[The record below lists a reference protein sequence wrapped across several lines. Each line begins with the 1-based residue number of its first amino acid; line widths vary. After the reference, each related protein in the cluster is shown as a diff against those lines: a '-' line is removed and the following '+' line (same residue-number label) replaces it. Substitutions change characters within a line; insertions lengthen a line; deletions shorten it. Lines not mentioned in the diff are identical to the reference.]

1 MILFCIFIA
10 GIFTATVKGFYFFS
24 YTAYTAH
31 VVNTFVSLMKNNENV
46 ASLWDTESSDLND
59 SGSSSAILKLEVGDH
74 VYMRLHEGKQLYDD
88 TANYNTFSGF
98 LLFPF

>member
-1 MILFCIFIA
+1 
-10 GIFTATVKGFYFFS
+10 
-24 YTAYTAH
+24 
-31 VVNTFVSLMKNNENV
+31 MKNNENV